1 MNKNLYRIVFN
12 TARGMLMVVPD
23 IAGAGRMGA
32 ASSPSGTGHT
42 LSQMIGKVHGL
53 SFAVLLALGAIQPV
67 QANIVADGS
76 APGNQQPTII
86 SSANGTP
93 QVNIQTPSAEGV
105 SRNVYSQFDVDNKGV
120 VLNNSHL
127 NTQTQI
133 AGMVTANPWLAKG
146 EAKVILNEVNASNP
160 SQLNGFI
167 EVAGQKAQV
176 VIANPAGITCS
187 GCGFINANRATLT
200 TGQAQMTNGQLTGY
214 NVERG
219 EIVVQGNGLD
229 SSLQDHTDLIA
240 RSVKINAGVWANDL
254 NVTTGRNQVDAAH
267 QTVNAKTA
275 DGSPRPSVAVD
286 VSQLG
291 GMYANKIL
299 LRGTEAGVGVHNAG
313 ALNAIAGDVVVN
325 ADGTLTNSGAMT
337 ASQTVQVTTS
347 GDLTNSGKLYAG
359 NSTQVQTAGALTN
372 SGILAAQGN
381 TTLTAVG
388 INSTSQGVLAAG
400 MASDGKLGSN
410 GNLTLNSQGQLT
422 ANGQN
427 SAAGQLSATGT
438 ALDFSGSQTYGNNIG
453 LQATVGDIRTV
464 GANLAATQTLSART
478 GGMLNND
485 GGKLSAD
492 QLSLTASSLS
502 NQQGTVQQLGQ
513 QDLTLSHATS
523 INNRAGTIASNSKN
537 LTLNTANLNNETG
550 TIIHAGDG
558 ALSIQAGQMNGDSG
572 AVVSNGSLALTG
584 TRLNLDNTATQAGNI
599 TLNAA
604 SLSHRGGQM
613 TQTGSGTLNLNV
625 TDLFDN
631 LDGSVFSNGALSLT
645 AGTLNNQQGQLIAAD
660 KHDLT
665 LTLDGALNNRDG
677 LIAAD
682 GRLTSFSG
690 AVDNTGGLM
699 QAGSTLSLNS
709 RGAEVINRNSGAQ
722 GGLVSA
728 GDMQLAT
735 GNLDNSHGQI
745 AASTL
750 TAQTGTLN
758 NAAGNI
764 LADNG
769 LTLSSGALNNQ
780 AGNIQSDAALT
791 LNTHGQSINNTA
803 GGLVGAT
810 GSLSLSSGALD
821 NRQGK
826 LVGGGDTVLHT
837 GLLDNR
843 GGQLA
848 SLSTLS
854 LFNTGLLNDD
864 GGLLQSAADL
874 LIDTQGGTLSNTR
887 SGDQGGITSQG
898 SLTLKTGTLDNQQG
912 VLISNQQLT
921 LTSGAVN
928 NQQGQIAALGSIN
941 ALTQA
946 LNNAWGSLQ
955 SGQNLQ
961 WNTQGYAFDNQH
973 GTFSAQGDLS
983 LTTAEVNNQDGLL
996 ASGGAMTLN
1005 TTAFDNSLQGNLFS
1019 KGTLDL
1025 TASNINN
1032 QQGQIQA
1039 LGNMALSA
1047 VQSVIDNGAGLIQGA
1062 LNVTL
1067 NAASILNQ
1075 NTLDAASG
1083 IQGGSLTLNAQDVD
1097 NSQGALRVDNA
1108 LTLNLS
1114 GNLNNTSGL
1123 LSAQN
1128 SLHTQAQQIT
1138 NSAGA
1143 MEAGQQLTLNSGSL
1157 TGDGSLLSLGDMSLT
1172 LAQDF
1177 FNVGTVQAG
1186 NNLVLSTQGNLT
1198 NQSLIQ
1204 AGNQLDLTA
1213 TNLFNSATAEIS
1225 AGTTQLTATQTLTN
1239 TGLIDGFY
1247 TRLNGTTVNNI
1258 GSGRIYG
1265 DALAIQ
1271 AGTLNNLAENGQAA
1285 TIAARQRLDLGVG
1298 TLNNYD
1304 HALIYS
1310 DGFMA
1315 IGGALDGN
1323 YQAIGQG
1330 GVLNNHSSTIESAGD
1345 MALNIGQINNINDH
1359 FSLENVLVSQE
1370 HISEYEVPYLNN
1382 GVRYN
1387 DQDYTIYIYQ
1397 DEVNILCI
1405 EGVICHT
1412 TDGDRFTHYDY
1423 TRTITEDRVKES
1435 DPAKIIAGGNLS
1447 INAGSV
1453 LNDKSQIIAGGA
1465 LAIQAG
1471 SVDNVEVEANRQIN
1485 EVGNATYYWRIPQK
1499 GTDESGKEEVAYQPP
1514 TVIQAIMLKPST
1526 LAEYTQGQGSNL
1538 VIDAQQQAE
1547 INGDIQGTAGINAA
1561 PIAGPG
1567 AGSLL
1572 PVVPGAITLP
1582 AGKTFEVSLGDSGKV
1597 VRLVGPNTQLPD
1609 NSLFLVRPDSSP
1621 YLVETDPR
1629 FTNQKQWLGSDYM
1642 MNAFTTD
1649 PNNVLKRLGDG
1660 YYEQRLIREQV
1671 IALSGNRYL
1680 DGFTND
1686 EEQFKALMN
1695 NGVEFGKKYNLTLG
1709 VALTAEQMALL
1720 TGDIVWMVAQTV
1732 TLPDGSTQQVL
1743 VPQVYATVKAGDL
1756 DGSGALLSGK
1766 TVGLNLSG
1774 DLTNSGRISSQQ
1786 STQILA
1792 ENINNLGG
1800 LIQGNDV
1807 ALKARTDINNVGGVI
1822 AGQQSLVA
1830 TAGRDINAIT
1840 TTRSAESAGGD
1851 FARNTL
1857 DRVAGLYVQQA
1868 DGTLALQAGRD
1879 VNLTAAQ
1886 VVNSGEGGTTS
1897 ITAGRDLNL
1906 NAVETSN
1913 SERYVFGPNNTV
1925 AQRSTAHTGSVVSG
1939 QGDVTLSAG
1948 QDINTQA
1955 ARMSAEG
1962 QLALQAGRDV
1972 NLHDVTDTFAYDAH
1986 HEYSG
1991 KTGGGRN
1998 RNYTQTL
2005 TLDATSSQGSS
2016 LSGRD
2021 INVAA
2026 GHDVNVVSG
2035 NIQADNTLSVQAG
2048 NDVSI
2053 KAGNNTL
2060 TSDRIFNGTTWQKVT
2075 ESHQGSQLAAGN
2087 NLSLQA
2093 KQDVNVQSSTLIA
2106 ENDVSLR
2113 AGRDVNLSSQ
2123 QTREYEE
2130 SRSSGRQQ
2138 VDESVRQ
2145 QNTDIASGGNT
2156 TIQAGRDVNSQAAQ
2170 VNAQGDIGVTAGRDI
2185 NLDTATESDY
2195 SFFEETQTKKG
2206 FLSKTTTHTVRED
2219 YATQEKGSLLSGNN
2233 VSLSAGNDLTV
2244 KGSAVVGDGN
2254 INLKAGNNVEIVA
2267 ATEEQSSYRL
2277 DEKKKSGVFS
2287 GGGLGFTVGSTS
2299 SRHQVNEDGTTQSQ
2313 SVSTIGSTGGDVSI
2327 VAGGKTH
2334 IGGADVIANQNL
2346 SVTGDSVQI
2355 DPGHDITRRD
2365 ETFEQKSS
2373 GLTIALSGPVGS
2385 AVNSAVTTAQQAKKE
2400 TDGRLAALQ
2409 GTKAA
2414 LSGVQAVQAGQL
2426 VQAEGGDA
2434 ASMVGVSVSLG
2445 SQKSSSQQHQEQ
2457 KTVSGSTLTA
2467 GNNLTVTATGQG
2479 NSANSG
2485 DLLIAGSQLK
2495 AGGDTTLDAQ
2505 RDLLLLGAANTQKTE
2520 GSNSSSGGN
2529 IGVSLGVGGSGSG
2542 LSVFA
2547 NANKSQGNEH
2557 GDGTFWSETLVDSG
2571 GTLSLHSGRDTALVG
2586 AQASGDTVKVDAGR
2600 NLTLQSQQDSDN
2612 YDAKQTSVSGGVSVA
2627 VVGGGGSANL
2637 SMSRDKLHSN
2647 YDSVQEQTGIYAGKG
2662 GFDITVGEHTQL
2674 DGAVIASTADADKNR
2689 LDTGTLGFSNIHNQ
2703 ADFKAEHQGGSLS
2716 TGGPVGS
2723 DLLSNL
2729 GSMALSG
2736 LGNSGHAEG
2745 TTQAAVSDGT
2755 IIIRDQANQ
2764 KQDVAELS
2772 RDTDNANGSIGP
2784 IFDKEKEQNRL
2795 KAAQLIGE
2803 IGAQAMDIVRTQ
2815 GDINGLEAALKANP
2829 KLKGDTEAL
2838 RNTDAYKAEM
2848 QKYGTG
2854 SDLQKAAQAV
2864 TAALQ
2869 GLAGGN
2875 MAAAIAGGLSPYAA
2889 EQIKK
2894 YTGDNDTA
2902 NVLAH
2907 AVWGAIAA
2915 EMSGNSAAAGAAGA
2929 AGGEL
2934 AARYLAGQLYPDVK
2948 PENLSEEQKQRI
2960 SALATLAAGLAGG
2973 VVGDST
2979 ANAVA
2984 GGQAGKNAVE
2994 NNYLSN
3000 QQRSDRDKEFDACK
3014 GSVSC
3019 QLQVGAKWDAI
3030 SLGQD
3035 TAYSAG
3041 MLVGVPQGLY
3051 DSVESL
3057 SKSISDPA
3065 AAYDAIK
3072 QLIASDDIFSTM
3084 SDAVKQSYIDRINLM
3099 ESEYQKA
3106 GASGAY
3112 NAGVEAGKL
3121 VSDLIGAVAGGV
3133 GVAKVGTALTEKIA
3147 AKVVGKIDSPNLKT
3161 PSGNPNSSS
3170 AITDVEAGG
3179 YSYYDQFKNA
3189 NGGWDWPKNLGFEG
3203 DPVKTTIPVGTRL
3216 DRYGEPN
3223 GSFLAPKGTPYEQ
3236 RALAPGAKAEKYYE
3250 YEVIKPLPA
3259 IQGEI
3264 APAFGQPGGGVQILP
3279 NMQERVNVDWL
3290 VKNGYLREIK

>member
-1 MNKNLYRIVFN
+1 MNKNLYRLIFN
-12 TARGMLMVVPD
+12 QARGMLMVVPD
-23 IAGAGRMGA
+23 IAGAGRVGA

-53 SFAVLLALGAIQPV
+53 SFAMLLALGAIQPV

-93 QVNIQTPSAEGV
+93 QVNIQTPSADGV

-219 EIVVQGNGLD
+219 EIVVQGKGLD

-240 RSVKINAGVWANDL
+240 RSIKINAGVWANDL
-254 NVTTGRNQVDAAH
+254 AVTTGRNQVDAAH
-267 QTVNAKTA
+267 QTAAAKTA
-275 DGSPRPSVAVD
+275 DGSPRPQVAVD

-325 ADGTLTNSGAMT
+325 ADGTLTNSGAIT
-337 ASQTVQVTTS
+337 ATQNLQLTTS
-347 GDLTNSGKLYAG
+347 GGVDNSGKLYAG
-359 NSTQVQTAGALTN
+359 ANTQVQTAGGLTN

-381 TTLTAVG
+381 TTLTSVS
-388 INSTSQGVLAAG
+388 INSTAQGVLAAG
-400 MASDGKLGSN
+400 MPSDGKLGSS
-410 GNLTLNSQGQLT
+410 GNLTLNSQGQLS

-427 SAAGQLSATGT
+427 SAAGQLSATGA
-438 ALDFSGSQTYGNNIG
+438 ALDFSGSQTYGDTID
-453 LQATVGDIRTV
+453 LQATVGDISTA

-492 QLSLTASSLS
+492 QLSLTAKVLS

-513 QDLTLSHATS
+513 QDLTLSHNTS

-537 LTLNTANLNNETG
+537 LTLNTANLNNEKG

-584 TRLNLDNTATQAGNI
+584 TALQLDTTTIQAGNI
-599 TLNAA
+599 TLNAG

-631 LDGSVFSNGALSLT
+631 LEGEIFSNGALSLT

-682 GRLTSFSG
+682 GRLTSVSG
-690 AVDNTGGLM
+690 TVDNSGGLM
-699 QAGSTLSLNS
+699 QAGSTLSLDS

-735 GNLDNSHGQI
+735 GNLDNRNGQI
-745 AASTL
+745 AANTL
-750 TAQTGTLN
+750 NAQTGNIN
-758 NAAGNI
+758 NAAGKI
-764 LADNG
+764 LADKG
-769 LTLSSGALNNQ
+769 LTLSSGALNNR
-780 AGNIQSDAALT
+780 AGSIQSGAALT
-791 LNTHGQSINNTA
+791 LNTHGQTIDNSA
-803 GGLVGAT
+803 GGLIGAT
-810 GSLSLSSGALD
+810 GALSLSSGAVD

-854 LFNTGLLNDD
+854 LFNTGLLNND

-874 LIDTQGGTLSNTR
+874 LIDTQGGTLSNTH

-898 SLTLKTGTLDNQQG
+898 NLTLNTAALDNHQG

-928 NQQGQIAALGSIN
+928 NQEGQIAALGSIN

-946 LNNAWGSLQ
+946 LNNTWGTLQ
-955 SGQNLQ
+955 SGQSLA
-961 WNTQGYAFDNQH
+961 WNTQGFAFDNQH

-983 LTTAEVNNQDGLL
+983 LTSADVNNQYGLL

-1005 TTAFDNSLQGNLFS
+1005 TAVFDNSLQGNLFS

-1097 NSQGALRVDNA
+1097 NSQGALRVDDA

-1114 GNLNNTSGL
+1114 GNLNNSAGL

-1128 SLHTQAQQIT
+1128 SLYTQAQQIT
-1138 NSAGA
+1138 NSAGS

-1157 TGDGSLLSLGDMSLT
+1157 TGDGSLLSLGDMTLNLT
-1172 LAQDF
+1172 QDF

-1186 NNLVLSTQGNLT
+1186 NNLVLNTLGNLT
-1198 NQSLIQ
+1198 NQSMIQ

-1213 TNLFNSATAEIS
+1213 TNLFNSAMAEIS

-1239 TGLIDGFY
+1239 YGLIDGFY

-1285 TIAARQRLDLGVG
+1285 TIAARQRLDLGIG

-1330 GVLNNHSSTIESAGD
+1330 GGLNNHSSTIESAGD

-1387 DQDYTIYIYQ
+1387 DKDYTIYIYQ

-1423 TRTITEDRVKES
+1423 TRTITEDRVMES
-1435 DPAKIIAGGNLS
+1435 DPGKILAGGNLI
-1447 INAGSV
+1447 INANQV

-1465 LAIQAG
+1465 LALQAG
-1471 SVDNVEVEANRQIN
+1471 SVDNVEVEANRQISDAGDAIN
-1485 EVGNATYYWRIPQK
+1485 YWREPHK
-1499 GTDESGKEEVAYQPP
+1499 GVDEGKSEKTAYQPP
-1514 TVIQAIMLKPST
+1514 TVIQGITLKLSS
-1526 LAEYTQGQGSNL
+1526 LAEYTQGQGSSL
-1538 VIDAQQQAE
+1538 VIDAQQKAD
-1547 INGDIQGTAGINAA
+1547 IKGDIQGAAGINAA

-1597 VRLVGPNTQLPD
+1597 VRLVGPNTQLPN
-1609 NSLFLVRPDSSP
+1609 NSLFQVRPNSSS

-1680 DGFTND
+1680 DGFQND
-1686 EEQFKALMN
+1686 EDQFKALMN

-1720 TGDIVWMVAQTV
+1720 TGDIVWLVAQTV

-1756 DGSGALLSGK
+1756 DGSGALLAGK

-1774 DLTNSGRISSQQ
+1774 DLTNSGRISGQQ

-1800 LIQGNDV
+1800 LIQGYDV

-1851 FARNTL
+1851 FARTTL

-1972 NLHDVTDTFAYDAH
+1972 NLHDVTNTFAYDAH

-1998 RNYTQTL
+1998 RNFTQTL

-2021 INVAA
+2021 INVVA

-2035 NIQADNTLSVQAG
+2035 NIQADNTLSVQAE

-2075 ESHQGSQLAAGN
+2075 ESHQGSQLVAGN

-2123 QTREYEE
+2123 QTHEYKE
-2130 SRSSGRQQ
+2130 SHESGRQQ

-2145 QNTDIASGGNT
+2145 QNTEIASGGNA
-2156 TIQAGRDVNSQAAQ
+2156 TILAGRDVNSQAAQ

-2185 NLDTATESDY
+2185 NIDTATESDY
-2195 SFFEETQTKKG
+2195 HFFEETKTKRG
-2206 FLSKTTTHTVRED
+2206 FLSKTTTHTVRKD
-2219 YATQEKGSLLSGNN
+2219 FATQEKGSMLSGNN

-2254 INLKAGNNVEIVA
+2254 IALKAGNNVEIVA

-2287 GGGLGFTVGSTS
+2287 GGGLGFTIGSTS

-2313 SVSTIGSTGGDVSI
+2313 SVSTIGSTGGDVNI
-2327 VAGGKTH
+2327 VAGGKAH

-2346 SVTGDSVQI
+2346 SVTGGSVQI

-2365 ETFEQKSS
+2365 ETFEQKTS
-2373 GLTIALSGPVGS
+2373 GLTVALSGAAGG
-2385 AVNSAVTTAQQAKKE
+2385 AVNTAVSTAQQAQKE
-2400 TDGRLAALQ
+2400 TDSRLAALQ

-2414 LSGVQAVQAGQL
+2414 LSGVQAGQAVAL
-2426 VQAEGGDA
+2426 EQAKGGDIKNT
-2434 ASMVGVSVSLG
+2434 VGVSASLG
-2445 SQKSSSQQHQEQ
+2445 SQKSTSESHSQSD
-2457 KTVSGSTLTA
+2457 TVSGSRLTA
-2467 GNNLTVTATGQG
+2467 GNNLSVTATGKG
-2479 NSANSG
+2479 NGTHSG
-2485 DLLIAGSQLK
+2485 DIVVAGSQLK
-2495 AGGDTTLDAQ
+2495 AGGDTTLTAE
-2505 RDLLLLGAANTQKTE
+2505 RDVLLSGAANTQQSSGK
-2520 GSNSSSGGN
+2520 NSSSGF
-2529 IGVSLGVGGSGSG
+2529 GVGVDVSTAGVA
-2542 LSVFA
+2542 LSA
-2547 NANKSQGNEH
+2547 NANKSQGSEKGN
-2557 GDGTFWSETLVDSG
+2557 GTQWAETTIDSG
-2571 GTLSLHSGRDTALVG
+2571 NKVNITSGRDTTLTG
-2586 AQASGDTVKVDAGR
+2586 AQVNGDSVKMNVGR
-2600 NLTLQSQQDSDN
+2600 DLTLTSQQDSDRF
-2612 YDAKQTSVSGGVSVA
+2612 DAKQTSVSGGVSVPI
-2627 VVGGGGSANL
+2627 GSPGGSVQF
-2637 SMSRDKLHSN
+2637 STSRDKLQSN
-2647 YDSVQEQTGIYAGKG
+2647 YDSVQEQTGIFAGKG
-2662 GFDITVGEHTQL
+2662 GFDITVGNHTQL
-2674 DGAVIASTADADKNR
+2674 DGAVIASTADKSKNS
-2689 LDTGTLGFSNIHNQ
+2689 LDTGTLGFSDIENK
-2703 ADFKAEHQGGSLS
+2703 AEFKTEHQGGSFS
-2716 TGGPVGS
+2716 TSGS
-2723 DLLSNL
+2723 IMGNVLSN
-2729 GSMALSG
+2729 SNNLSLAG
-2736 LGNSGHAEG
+2736 ANNSGNAEG
-2745 TTQAAVSDGT
+2745 TTKAAVSDGT
-2755 IIIRDQANQ
+2755 ITIRDQANQ

-2772 RDTDNANGSIGP
+2772 RDTENANGSIGQ
-2784 IFDKEKEQNRL
+2784 IFDREKEQNRL
-2795 KAAQLIGE
+2795 KQAQLIGE
-2803 IGAQAMDIVRTQ
+2803 IGGQAMDILRTQ
-2815 GDINGLEAALKANP
+2815 GDINGLEEALKRHP
-2829 KLKGDTEAL
+2829 ELKGNAEEL
-2838 RNTDAYKAEM
+2838 RKTDAYKAEM

-2889 EQIKK
+2889 EQIKA
-2894 YTGDNDTA
+2894 YTKGNDTA

-2934 AARYLAGQLYPDVK
+2934 AARYLVSQLYPGVK
-2948 PENLSEEQKQRI
+2948 PEDLTEEQKQNI
-2960 SALATLAAGLAGG
+2960 SALSTLAAGLAGG
-2973 VVGDST
+2973 VTGDSS
-2979 ANAVA
+2979 ANALA
-2984 GGQAGKNAVE
+2984 GAQAGKNAVE
-2994 NNYLSN
+2994 SNYLSPSEKTELELAK
-3000 QQRSDRDKEFDACK
+3000 QK
-3014 GSVSC
+3014 
-3019 QLQVGAKWDAI
+3019 LQN
-3030 SLGQD
+3030 
-3035 TAYSAG
+3035 
-3041 MLVGVPQGLY
+3041 
-3051 DSVESL
+3051 
-3057 SKSISDPA
+3057 SKDPA
-3065 AAYDAIK
+3065 EREQAQQKINELREKD
-3072 QLIASDDIFSTM
+3072 IASDKKVIE
-3084 SDAVKQSYIDRINLM
+3084 ACGNGG
-3099 ESEYQKA
+3099 A
-3106 GASGAY
+3106 GSAACASARLE
-3112 NAGVEAGKL
+3112 V
-3121 VSDLIGAVAGGV
+3121 
-3133 GVAKVGTALTEKIA
+3133 IA
-3147 AKVVGKIDSPNLKT
+3147 AKGEYETGPYNSKVSQQYADAYGQIVNLLNITSVDAQNQQQVQDALINFFMTTKGVDYATAKGYAELKQGSDIIVASLTPVLGAAAAKAINKIAGENVKINEANLKVKAEGNVDGNKFIDT
-3161 PSGNPNSSS
+3161 NQGARPSQLADFNKPTLINDVVQAKIVKEPHKNFPNGNMGTAHAEIGVIQQAYEKGMTNGRDMLMSVSGEPLCTYCLS
-3170 AITDVEAGG
+3170 DVKAMAAKSGLKSLTIYEEFSGDVLYWEAGTKK
-3179 YSYYDQFKNA
+3179 FIRK
-3189 NGGWDWPKNLGFEG
+3189 
-3203 DPVKTTIPVGTRL
+3203 
-3216 DRYGEPN
+3216 
-3223 GSFLAPKGTPYEQ
+3223 
-3236 RALAPGAKAEKYYE
+3236 
-3250 YEVIKPLPA
+3250 
-3259 IQGEI
+3259 
-3264 APAFGQPGGGVQILP
+3264 
-3279 NMQERVNVDWL
+3279 
-3290 VKNGYLREIK
+3290 

>member
-1 MNKNLYRIVFN
+1 MNKNLYRLIFN
-12 TARGMLMVVPD
+12 QARGMLMVVPD
-23 IAGAGRMGA
+23 IAGAGRAGA
-32 ASSPSGTGHT
+32 APSPSGTGHT
-42 LSQMIGKVHGL
+42 LNQMVGKVHGVC
-53 SFAVLLALGAIQPV
+53 FALLLALGAIQPV

-146 EAKVILNEVNASNP
+146 EAKVILNEVNARDP

-219 EIVVQGNGLD
+219 EIVIQGKGLD

-240 RSVKINAGVWANDL
+240 RSVKINAGLWANDL
-254 NVTTGRNQVDAAH
+254 AVTTGRNQVDAAH
-267 QTVNAKTA
+267 QTVAAKTA
-275 DGSPRPSVAVD
+275 DGSPRPQVAVD

-291 GMYANKIL
+291 GMYANKIRL
-299 LRGTEAGVGVHNAG
+299 LGTEAGVGVHNAG

-325 ADGTLTNSGAMT
+325 ADGTLTNSGAIT
-337 ASQTVQVTTS
+337 ASQTVQVTTTE
-347 GDLTNSGKLYAG
+347 DINNSGKLYAG
-359 NSTQVQTAGALTN
+359 ANTQVQSRGALTN
-372 SGILAAQGN
+372 SGIVAAQGN
-381 TTLTAVG
+381 TRLTAAS

-400 MASDGKLGSN
+400 MASDGKLGSS

-438 ALDFSGSQTYGNNIG
+438 ALDFSGSQTYGNTLD
-453 LQATVGDIRTV
+453 LQATVGDISTA

-492 QLSLTASSLS
+492 QLALTAKVLS

-513 QDLTLSHATS
+513 QDLTLSHASS
-523 INNRAGTIASNSKN
+523 INNRAGTIASNGKN
-537 LTLNTANLNNETG
+537 LTLNTANLNNQQG
-550 TIIHAGDG
+550 TLVHAGDG
-558 ALSIQAGQMNGDSG
+558 ALTIQATQMNGDEG
-572 AVVSNGSLALTG
+572 AVLSNGSLALSG
-584 TRLNLDNTATQAGNI
+584 TQLQLDNTATQAGNI
-599 TLNAA
+599 TLNAG

-631 LDGSVFSNGALSLT
+631 QEGEIFSNGALALT
-645 AGTLNNQQGQLIAAD
+645 AGTLNNQQGQLIADD
-660 KHDLT
+660 KHDVT

-682 GRLTSFSG
+682 GRLISLSG

-699 QAGSTLSLNS
+699 QAGSALSLNS
-709 RGAEVINRNSGAQ
+709 RGAEVLNRNSGAQ
-722 GGLVSA
+722 GGIVSA

-750 TAQTGTLN
+750 NAQTGNIN
-758 NAAGNI
+758 NAAGKI
-764 LADNG
+764 LADKG

-780 AGNIQSDAALT
+780 AGNLQSGAALT
-791 LNTHGQSINNTA
+791 LNTHGQAINNSA
-803 GGLVGAT
+803 GGLIGAT
-810 GSLSLSSGALD
+810 GALSLSSGAVD

-843 GGQLA
+843 SGQLA
-848 SLSTLS
+848 SLSNLS

-874 LIDTQGGTLSNTR
+874 LIDTQGGTLSNTH

-898 SLTLKTGTLDNQQG
+898 SLTLKTAALDNRQG
-912 VLISNQQLT
+912 VLIGNQQLT

-928 NQQGQIAALGSIN
+928 NQQGQIAALGSIH

-946 LNNAWGSLQ
+946 LNNAWGTLQ
-955 SGQNLQ
+955 SGQDLQ
-961 WNTQGYAFDNQH
+961 WDTQGFVLDNQH

-983 LTTAEVNNQDGLL
+983 LTSAEVNNQHGLL
-996 ASGGAMTLN
+996 ASGGAMALN
-1005 TTAFDNSLQGNLFS
+1005 TAAFDNSQQGNLFS

-1025 TASNINN
+1025 TASQINN

-1039 LGNMALSA
+1039 LGNMALNA
-1047 VQSVIDNGAGLIQGA
+1047 AQSVIDNGAGLIQGA

-1067 NAASILNQ
+1067 NAANIFNQ
-1075 NTLDAASG
+1075 NTLDAQHG
-1083 IQGGSLTLNAQDVD
+1083 IQGGSLTLNAVDVD
-1097 NSQGALRVDNA
+1097 NSQGALRVDDA

-1114 GNLNNTSGL
+1114 GSLNNSAGL

-1157 TGDGSLLSLGDMSLT
+1157 TGDGSQLSLGDMSLT

-1177 FNVGTVQAG
+1177 FNTGSIQASHD
-1186 NNLVLSTQGNLT
+1186 LSLTTQGTLT

-1239 TGLIDGFY
+1239 YGLIDGFY

-1298 TLNNYD
+1298 TLNNRD

-1359 FSLENVLVSQE
+1359 FSLENVLVSQDQ
-1370 HISEYEVPYLNN
+1370 ISEYEVARLNN

-1387 DQDYTIYIYQ
+1387 DKDYTIYIYQ
-1397 DEVNILCI
+1397 DEVNVLCI

-1465 LAIQAG
+1465 LALQAG
-1471 SVDNVEVEANRQIN
+1471 TLDNVEVEANRQISD
-1485 EVGNATYYWRIPQK
+1485 VGVATYYSRHQSK
-1499 GTDESGKEEVAYQPP
+1499 GGDSSNVDDVDYQPP
-1514 TVIQAIMLKPST
+1514 TVIQGITLKPST

-1538 VIDAQQQAE
+1538 VIDAQQQAD
-1547 INGDIQGTAGINAA
+1547 INGDIQGAAGINAA

-1567 AGSLL
+1567 AGNLL

-1609 NSLFLVRPDSSP
+1609 NSLFQVRPESSP

-1649 PNNVLKRLGDG
+1649 PNSVLKRLGDG

-1671 IALSGNRYL
+1671 IALTGNRYL
-1680 DGFTND
+1680 DGFQND
-1686 EEQFKALMN
+1686 EEQYKALMN

-1720 TGDIVWMVAQTV
+1720 TGDIVWLVAQTV

-1756 DGSGALLSGK
+1756 DGSGALLAGK
-1766 TVGLNLSG
+1766 NVGLNLSG
-1774 DLTNSGRISSQQ
+1774 DLTNSGRINGQQ

-1840 TTRSAESAGGD
+1840 TTRSAESTGGD
-1851 FARNTL
+1851 FVRNTL
-1857 DRVAGLYVQQA
+1857 DRVAGLYVQQP

-1886 VVNSGEGGTTS
+1886 VVNSGEGGSTS

-1906 NAVETSN
+1906 N
-1913 SERYVFGPNNTV
+1913 TV
-1925 AQRSTAHTGSVVSG
+1925 TTGSTDNLNW
-1939 QGDVTLSAG
+1939 GDNW
-1948 QDINTQA
+1948 Q
-1955 ARMSAEG
+1955 
-1962 QLALQAGRDV
+1962 
-1972 NLHDVTDTFAYDAH
+1972 H
-1986 HEYSG
+1986 HS
-1991 KTGGGRN
+1991 
-1998 RNYTQTL
+1998 
-2005 TLDATSSQGSS
+2005 SSQQVGSEVV
-2016 LSGRD
+2016 GAG
-2021 INVAA
+2021 NVQLGA
-2026 GHDVNVVSG
+2026 GHDVNITAGNVSAG
-2035 NIQADNTLSVQAG
+2035 EKLSVAAG
-2048 NDVSI
+2048 NDINIQHGVDTTTLDQHY
-2053 KAGNNTL
+2053 KATGSSGML
-2060 TSDRIFNGTTWQKVT
+2060 SKTTT
-2075 ESHQGSQLAAGN
+2075 ESRDTISQQTVNGSQLSGDSVSMQAGRDLTVTGSSVAATQDVALSAGN

-2093 KQDVNVQSSTLIA
+2093 
-2106 ENDVSLR
+2106 
-2113 AGRDVNLSSQ
+2113 
-2123 QTREYEE
+2123 
-2130 SRSSGRQQ
+2130 
-2138 VDESVRQ
+2138 
-2145 QNTDIASGGNT
+2145 
-2156 TIQAGRDVNSQAAQ
+2156 
-2170 VNAQGDIGVTAGRDI
+2170 
-2185 NLDTATESDY
+2185 ATEQRD
-2195 SFFEETQTKKG
+2195 ETH
-2206 FLSKTTTHTVRED
+2206 LL
-2219 YATQEKGSLLSGNN
+2219 QE
-2233 VSLSAGNDLTV
+2233 
-2244 KGSAVVGDGN
+2244 
-2254 INLKAGNNVEIVA
+2254 
-2267 ATEEQSSYRL
+2267 
-2277 DEKKKSGVFS
+2277 KKSGLSGTGGIGFS
-2287 GGGLGFTVGSTS
+2287 YGTNDTKTTDDGKSQTSVGSTVGSTQGNVTLNAGNTLTVQGS
-2299 SRHQVNEDGTTQSQ
+2299 DVLAGKDINLTGKEVNVLAAENQSTQKH
-2313 SVSTIGSTGGDVSI
+2313 VV
-2327 VAGGKTH
+2327 
-2334 IGGADVIANQNL
+2334 
-2346 SVTGDSVQI
+2346 
-2355 DPGHDITRRD
+2355 
-2365 ETFEQKSS
+2365 EQKQS
-2373 GLTIALSGPVGS
+2373 GLTLALSGTVGS
-2385 AVNSAVTTAQQAKKE
+2385 AVSSAVSSANDASKE
-2400 TDGRLAALQ
+2400 SSGRLAALQ
-2409 GTKAA
+2409 GMKAA
-2414 LSGVQAVQAGQL
+2414 LSGVQAAQANELREAGDTNTSL
-2426 VQAEGGDA
+2426 VGLNLSYGNQSSKSEQTTNQ
-2434 ASMVGVSVSLG
+2434 
-2445 SQKSSSQQHQEQ
+2445 SQSQ
-2457 KTVSGSTLTA
+2457 GSTLTA
-2467 GNNLTVTATGQG
+2467 GNNLNIRSTGTDINVQ
-2479 NSANSG
+2479 
-2485 DLLIAGSQLK
+2485 GSQLQ
-2495 AGGDTTLDAQ
+2495 AGKDINLNAARDVNLLSAQ
-2505 RDLLLLGAANTQKTE
+2505 NTQTVDGKNE
-2520 GSNSSSGGN
+2520 SHGGS
-2529 IGVSLGVGGSGSG
+2529 VGVGVNFGQGKNGLTLNASANKGSGSESG
-2542 LSVFA
+2542 NMLTHTETTL
-2547 NANKSQGNEH
+2547 NAGNNLNI
-2557 GDGTFWSETLVDSG
+2557 T
-2571 GTLSLHSGRDTALVG
+2571 SGRDTTLTG
-2586 AQASGDTVKVDAGR
+2586 AQVSGEKVTMDVGR
-2600 NLTLQSQQDSDN
+2600 NLTLTSEQDRDN
-2612 YDAKQTSVSGGVSVA
+2612 YDSKQQNASA
-2627 VVGGGGSANL
+2627 GGSVGFGSASGSVNL
-2637 SMSRDKLHSN
+2637 SRDKMHST
-2647 YDSVQEQTGIYAGKG
+2647 YDSVQEQTGVFAGKG

-2674 DGAVIASTADADKNR
+2674 NGAVIGSTATADRNK
-2689 LDTGTLGFSNIHNQ
+2689 LDTGTLGFGNIEN
-2703 ADFKAEHQGGSLS
+2703 KAAYDVEHQSVGISS
-2716 TGGPVGS
+2716 GGPIGGQFAGNMANGLLTGVNGS
-2723 DLLSNL
+2723 
-2729 GSMALSG
+2729 GSAS
-2736 LGNSGHAEG
+2736 STTQSAVSEG
-2745 TTQAAVSDGT
+2745 TIT
-2755 IIIRDQANQ
+2755 IRDKD
-2764 KQDVAELS
+2764 KQTQNVEDLS
-2772 RDTDNANGSIGP
+2772 RDVENANPGLDK

-2795 KAAQLIGE
+2795 REAQLIGE
-2803 IGAQAMDIVRTQ
+2803 IGSQAADIARTQ
-2815 GDINGLEAALKANP
+2815 GDINGLKAAKEKYPDKTA
-2829 KLKGDTEAL
+2829 EQL
-2838 RNTDAYKAEM
+2838 RETKEYKDAMK
-2848 QKYGTG
+2848 QYGTG
-2854 SDLQKAAQAV
+2854 SSLQQGIQAA
-2864 TAALQ
+2864 TAAIQ
-2869 GLAGGN
+2869 GLAGGDMAKALAGASAPYLAEVIHN
-2875 MAAAIAGGLSPYAA
+2875 MTTSADGKTVNT
-2889 EQIKK
+2889 E
-2894 YTGDNDTA
+2894 A
-2902 NVLAH
+2902 NLMAH
-2907 AVWGAIAA
+2907 AVLGAVTAA
-2915 EMSGNSAAAGAAGA
+2915 VNGNSALAGASGA
-2929 AGGEL
+2929 VMGEYI
-2934 AARYLAGQLYPDVK
+2934 AQQMYPGIKRED
-2948 PENLSEEQKQRI
+2948 LTEEQRQTI
-2960 SALATLAAGLAGG
+2960 SALGTLAAGLVGG
-2973 VVGDST
+2973 IVGDST
-2979 ANAVA
+2979 ADAVA

-2994 NNYLSN
+2994 NNALSAT
-3000 QQRSDRDKEFDACK
+3000 QSLAFDKEMQACK
-3014 GSVSC
+3014 ASGGDCQAVIDKWKQISDKQSAETDQKLKDNPLEAVVIDKELAQGGIEMTERPSWLGSIPGVDVMTSEEAKAYVQQWNSQDLVNIDVNSPGWMSFASYASDPENQAVLASLGILGKDLLKLAQTTVSNLV
-3019 QLQVGAKWDAI
+3019 QGGVSTGIKSMQTGLRNPQQVDQIKNDMTSGSYRFNAPEGRIAGYIDSKGNYYISEGNHRMVAAQEIYKTTGDKSYIEKLLQNGSWTQTKNAPAGAKP
-3030 SLGQD
+3030 
-3035 TAYSAG
+3035 
-3041 MLVGVPQGLY
+3041 M
-3051 DSVESL
+3051 
-3057 SKSISDPA
+3057 
-3065 AAYDAIK
+3065 
-3072 QLIASDDIFSTM
+3072 
-3084 SDAVKQSYIDRINLM
+3084 
-3099 ESEYQKA
+3099 
-3106 GASGAY
+3106 
-3112 NAGVEAGKL
+3112 
-3121 VSDLIGAVAGGV
+3121 
-3133 GVAKVGTALTEKIA
+3133 
-3147 AKVVGKIDSPNLKT
+3147 
-3161 PSGNPNSSS
+3161 PSR
-3170 AITDVEAGG
+3170 
-3179 YSYYDQFKNA
+3179 K
-3189 NGGWDWPKNLGFEG
+3189 
-3203 DPVKTTIPVGTRL
+3203 
-3216 DRYGEPN
+3216 
-3223 GSFLAPKGTPYEQ
+3223 
-3236 RALAPGAKAEKYYE
+3236 
-3250 YEVIKPLPA
+3250 
-3259 IQGEI
+3259 
-3264 APAFGQPGGGVQILP
+3264 
-3279 NMQERVNVDWL
+3279 
-3290 VKNGYLREIK
+3290 